1 MEEKIIIICVD
12 RDNDLGAKA
21 NITAPVIGRENVLN
35 AAIKLALSDPE
46 EADANVLFYG
56 VKLYDEL
63 LEKNK
68 NIEIA
73 AIAGDENIGYTS
85 DLKISEQI
93 DNVIKITKAEAC
105 IFVSD
110 GAEDEHVLPI
120 IQSKM
125 KVLSIERVII
135 KQSEALESTYYVI
148 RDFIEE
154 VVNEPDL
161 ARIFFGIPALVLL
174 VYMLFGAN
182 SWRIISGIVGIFL
195 FVKAFNLE
203 PAIERTIKNIKES
216 FVSGKAS
223 FFTYITGAI
232 VLIIGVLRGY
242 TRMKTYA
249 SVAYRGIPHFIS
261 ASIDLITISFLLI
274 ILGLIIDALIEERK
288 INRYLL
294 LGIFVVSLRFIL
306 NALSDFLLN
315 LITITELSV
324 FIIIGISLPL
334 FGLIFLRGEKKEE
347 STTAAE

>member
-21 NITAPVIGRENVLN
+21 NLTTPIIGRESVLD
-35 AAIKLALSDPE
+35 AATKLALSDPE

-56 VKLYDEL
+56 IKLYDEL
-63 LEKNK
+63 SSKGKNV
-68 NIEIA
+68 EIA

-93 DNVIKITKAEAC
+93 DEVIKNTKARAC

-120 IQSKM
+120 IQSKI
-125 KVLSIERVII
+125 KILSIERVII

-154 VVNEPDL
+154 IISEPEL

-195 FVKAFNLE
+195 FIKAFNLE
-203 PAIERTIKNIKES
+203 PTIERAIKSIKES

-232 VLIIGVLRGY
+232 ILIIGVLRGY
-242 TRMKTYA
+242 TRMKTYE
-249 SVAYRGIPHFIS
+249 SLSYKGIPHFIS
-261 ASIDLITISFLLI
+261 ASIDLITISLLLI
-274 ILGLIIDALIEERK
+274 ILGLIIDAAIEKRK
-288 INRYLL
+288 INRYIL
-294 LGIFVVSLRFIL
+294 LGIFIVSLRFIL

-315 LITITELSV
+315 LITITELSI
-324 FIIIGISLPL
+324 FILIGISLPL
-334 FGLIFLRGEKKEE
+334 LGLVLLRREKKEK
-347 STTAAE
+347 SAAAE